1 MLTRDEIAGLS
12 QDRLSVD
19 VPPGGFRSLKDWVAS
34 HAATLG
40 RTYSGELF
48 CRQ

>member
-12 QDRLSVD
+12 QDRQAVD
-19 VPPGGFRSLKDWVAS
+19 VPPGGSRSLKDWVTR

-40 RTYSGELF
+40 RTYSGELSR
-48 CRQ
+48 RQ